1 LSKCTNPIFFF
12 STIYNN
18 NNNNRKRC
26 DDVLTETDGEGNKF
40 NVFFPHDISPLI
52 QTPECEISFAQN
64 KIRKKNERKVS
75 VFVLS
80 MEA

>member
-1 LSKCTNPIFFF
+1 MYKPYFF
-12 STIYNN
+12 STIYIN
-18 NNNNRKRC
+18 NNNNRRRC
-26 DDVLTETDGEGNKF
+26 EDVLNATDGEGNKF